1 MEKIIETERLILR
14 EVDYL
19 DKEGLFDLD
28 SKPEVH
34 RYIGTKPLT
43 QIDQALD
50 VVRLLQSQYKKNG
63 IGRWAVIDKLS
74 QEFLG
79 WSGLKLW
86 NEPLNNHC
94 GVYELGYRFIPK
106 YWGKGYATES
116 AQAWVDYAFEVLNV
130 NTLYAIT
137 DPENTNSKQVLR
149 KVGFLEGA
157 LFDFE
162 GEQTSWFEL
171 PKSNWVSS
179 FK

>member
-14 EVDYL
+14 EVNDL
-19 DKEGLFDLD
+19 DQEGLFDLD

-34 RYIGTKPLT
+34 QYIGTKPLIH
-43 QIDQALD
+43 IDQALD
-50 VVRLLQSQYKKNG
+50 VVRRLQSQYKKNG

-86 NEPLNNHC
+86 DEPLNNQYPI
-94 GVYELGYRFIPK
+94 YELGYRFIPK

-116 AQAWVDYAFEVLNV
+116 AKAWVDYAFELLNV

-137 DPENTNSKQVLR
+137 DPENINSKRVLQ
-149 KVGFLEGA
+149 KVGFIEGTP
-157 LFDFE
+157 FNFE
-162 GEQTSWFEL
+162 GEQVSWFEL
-171 PKSNWVSS
+171 PKSNWV
-179 FK
+179 K